1 MRDTDLTNAELDR
14 LEELLE
20 SEIFEGEAMRLDEIQ
35 AMLCAVACGP
45 QEVLP
50 EVWLPEALGKDYA
63 TGPEADETV
72 ALLLRLHDEIVAAL
86 AEGET
91 VAAVLYPVEEDS
103 DEYDYATWADA
114 YVFGAGLSGDWYEQ
128 AGKHAEDLSELLEPM
143 FLLNGMLREDV
154 EAAGERWFSPAEEAR
169 LVAETQEGLPDIV
182 QALHD
187 FWQSKKQ
194 TVTIRHDHPKAGRN
208 DPCPCG
214 SGKKYKQCCGRP
226 DRLN

>member
-1 MRDTDLTNAELDR
+1 MRETDLTNAELDR

-20 SEIFEGEAMRLDEIQ
+20 SAVFGDEAMRLDEIQ
-35 AMLCAVACGP
+35 AMLCAVVSGP
-45 QEVLP
+45 DEVLP
-50 EVWLPEALGKDYA
+50 ETWLPEALGKDYPA
-63 TGPEADETV
+63 GPETDETV
-72 ALLLRLHDEIVAAL
+72 ALLLRLHDEIMAAL
-86 AEGET
+86 AEGDT
-91 VAAVLYPVEEDS
+91 VAPVLYPLAEDS
-103 DEYDYATWADA
+103 EDYDYATWADA
-114 YVFGAGLSGDWYEQ
+114 YIFGAGLAGDWYEQ
-128 AGKHAEDLSELLEPM
+128 AGKHAEDLSELLEPL

-154 EAAGERWFSPAEEAR
+154 EAAGERWFSPAEEER

-187 FWQSKKQ
+187 FWRSKEQ
-194 TVTIRHDHPKAGRN
+194 TVTIRRDQPKAGRN

>member
-1 MRDTDLTNAELDR
+1 MNDEKLTDADLDR

-20 SEIFEGEAMRLDEIQ
+20 GPLFDGEAMRLDEIQ
-35 AMLCAVACGP
+35 AMLCAVASGP
-45 QEVLP
+45 REVAADD
-50 EVWLPEALGKDYA
+50 WLAEALGSNIPQ
-63 TGPEADETV
+63 GPEGDEAV
-72 ALLLRLHDEIVAAL
+72 ALLVRLAAEIAAAL
-86 AEGET
+86 AAGET
-91 VAAVLYPVEEDS
+91 VAPVLYPVEENS

-114 YVFGAGLSGDWYEQ
+114 YVFGAGLSGDWYEA

-169 LVAETQEGLPDIV
+169 LVGETREGLPDIV
-182 QALHD
+182 QALYD
-187 FWQSKKQ
+187 FWRSKQ
-194 TVTIRHDHPKAGRN
+194 ETVTVRHDTPKVGRN

-214 SGKKYKQCCGRP
+214 SGKKFKQCCGHP

>member
-1 MRDTDLTNAELDR
+1 MRDNDLTNAELDR

-20 SEIFEGEAMRLDEIQ
+20 SEVFEDEAMRLDEIQ
-35 AMLCAVACGP
+35 AMLCAVASGP
-45 QEVLP
+45 REVLP
-50 EVWLPEALGKDYA
+50 EAWLPEALGKGYA
-63 TGPEADETV
+63 AGPEADETI

-91 VAAVLYPVEEDS
+91 VSPVLYPVEEDS

-128 AGKHAEDLSELLEPM
+128 AGKHAEDLSELLEPL

-154 EAAGERWFSPAEEAR
+154 EAAGERWFAPAEEAR

-182 QALHD
+182 QDLHD
-187 FWQSKKQ
+187 FWQAKKQ
-194 TVTIRHDHPKAGRN
+194 TVTLRHDQPRAGRN